1 MTNPFQAIVTYE
13 EDSWEDYLSQILLI
27 DIFMPVIKEY
37 EDKQVLKSVIRYIAY
52 AYSHDSDKIIL
63 GEDWHKNKKQIFEFV
78 MIKPESKSYEDL
90 VLLKNKA
97 VIDAIHNWLSFQER
111 DTFTQMQMLKD
122 LRVEMQ
128 ISAVSSIK
136 KSSGEI
142 DYSQKYLNATYANE
156 LKKMIKDLES
166 ELIQNDTLLREAA
179 KEVRQA
185 RKTSDSRSVGS
196 YAVR

>member
-1 MTNPFQAIVTYE
+1 MINPFQALVTYE
-13 EDSWEDYLSQILLI
+13 EDLWEDYLSQILLV
-27 DIFMPVIKEY
+27 DIFSPVIKEY

-52 AYSHDSDKIIL
+52 AYSHDSDKITL
-63 GEDWHKNKKQIFEFV
+63 GQDWQKNKQQIFEFV
-78 MIKPESKSYEDL
+78 MIKPEKKSYEDL

-97 VIDAIHNWLSFQER
+97 VVESIHNWLDFQQK
-111 DTFTQMQMLKD
+111 DTFVQLQVLKD

-128 ISAVSSIK
+128 ISSLTAILK
-136 KSSGEI
+136 ASGEV
-142 DYSQKYLNATYANE
+142 DYDQKFRNAGYASD

-166 ELIQNDTLLREAA
+166 ELIQNDALLKEAA

-185 RKTSDSRSVGS
+185 RKTNNSRSVGT